1 MTVASVSRCL
11 ALLELLAG
19 ERELVELSELASR
32 LNMPVSA
39 IHRLVTAL
47 VNRGWLIQDIASKKY
62 ALSLKMS
69 TLAFRNLDAR
79 NVSEVVQSVLNR
91 VATETHEC
99 CRLAVLENRGLVW
112 MARAQ
117 GATTGLRYDPNMG
130 QEIVLHATASGKAW
144 LGTLP
149 EEEALAIVYSRGF
162 DAPHKLGPNSAHCI
176 DEFRLRLAETRQRGF
191 ATSVEEGEA
200 GTAAIAVPF
209 RASSVY
215 DAPVAGTV
223 SVAGPLIRITPDRW
237 PELADALNGAAKEL
251 AQIWPAKARARP
263 LGST

>member
-1 MTVASVSRCL
+1 MTVASVARCL

-32 LNMPVSA
+32 LDMPVSA
-39 IHRLVTAL
+39 THRLVTTL
-47 VNRGWLIQDIASKKY
+47 INRGWLIQDIASRKY

-69 TLAFRNLDAR
+69 TLAFRNLDAC
-79 NVSEVVQSVLNR
+79 NVSELVQSVVTRL
-91 VATETHEC
+91 AAETREY

-162 DAPHKLGPNSAHCI
+162 DARHKLGPNSAHCI

-191 ATSVEEGEA
+191 ATSVEEDEA

-237 PELADALNGAAKEL
+237 AELADALNGAAKEL
-251 AQIWPAKARARP
+251 TQIWPAKARARP